1 MCRLSTN
8 SFQKFRKIRK
18 FFLSWRDTCYI
29 STEALRLLKNLIKN
43 AAAYNGAKEFIMNEL
58 SLFNS
63 LFDNAFD
70 CGMPDLTW
78 KTARLPKVDVKEN
91 KDSYSLQMDLPGA
104 TEKDVDIEIDH
115 GVMTISSVK
124 TAEKEEKNEKK
135 EEGKWLIRERVQS
148 QFARRFTL
156 PDDVDETKVTA
167 SFKNGVLNVTMA
179 RKALPEPKKIA
190 IEVA

>member
-1 MCRLSTN
+1 
-8 SFQKFRKIRK
+8 
-18 FFLSWRDTCYI
+18 
-29 STEALRLLKNLIKN
+29 
-43 AAAYNGAKEFIMNEL
+43 MNEL

-124 TAEKEEKNEKK
+124 TAEKEEKNEKNEKK
-135 EEGKWLIRERVQS
+135 EEGKWLIRERTTS

-167 SFKNGVLNVTMA
+167 SFKNGVLNVTMT

>member
-1 MCRLSTN
+1 
-8 SFQKFRKIRK
+8 
-18 FFLSWRDTCYI
+18 
-29 STEALRLLKNLIKN
+29 
-43 AAAYNGAKEFIMNEL
+43 MNEL

-91 KDSYSLQMDLPGA
+91 KDCYSLQMDLPGA

-156 PDDVDETKVTA
+156 PDDVDESKVSA
-167 SFKNGVLNVTMA
+167 SFKNVFF
-179 RKALPEPKKIA
+179 
-190 IEVA
+190 